1 MRKLLL
7 LFAALWAAAFAATS
21 CSDKPSMKIV
31 DSVIMPYSEIRGIA
45 VEGPFDIIVTDH
57 PEWGIQFHTNKYLMK
72 KIRFGVDRSV
82 FWLRLDPVN
91 IEPNSVLQVYV
102 PARSLASLSL
112 SGAAYAYIEYPQ
124 IVQGSADYSLLGGSA
139 LTLNAPVMFGGDLL
153 LSASGASEVYSEK
166 VENYLGAMGQLM
178 MRLEDGSAAT
188 LAQVTAQGNQSFTLT
203 GASELRI
210 AGQVGTG
217 SAGTTQYILNGASK
231 IEAIDYAARNV
242 TVTASGGSS
251 VQVRAAQSLA
261 YRLSSLSRL
270 DYYYNNPSLS
280 VTQLELSGGSTVE
293 GHPDAQPASSAATAT
308 ADTAR
313 MIPHFRFEAPKRE
326 GRQ

>member
-1 MRKLLL
+1 MKKLIL
-7 LFAALWAAAFAATS
+7 LFAALWAAAFAAVS

-45 VEGPFDIIVTDH
+45 AEGPFDIIVTDH

-82 FWLRLDPVN
+82 FWVRLDPVD
-91 IEPNSVLQVYV
+91 IEPNSVLEIYV
-102 PARSLASLSL
+102 PARSLATLSL
-112 SGAAYAYIEYPQ
+112 SGTAYAYIEYPQ
-124 IVQGSADYSLLGGSA
+124 IVQGSADYSLTGASA
-139 LTLNAPVMFGGDLL
+139 LTLNAPVMFGGDLM

-166 VENYLGAMGQLM
+166 VENYLGSMGQLM

-188 LAQVTAQGNQSFTLT
+188 LAQVTAQGAQSFSLT

-217 SAGTTQYILNGASK
+217 SLVTTQFILNGASK
-231 IEAIDYAARNV
+231 VEAIDYAARDV
-242 TVTASGGSS
+242 SVTAAGGSIA
-251 VQVRAAQSLA
+251 QVRAGQSLV
-261 YRLSSLSRL
+261 YRLSSLSKL

-293 GHPDAQPASSAATAT
+293 GHPDAQPASSAVVTG
-308 ADTAR
+308 ADTV
-313 MIPHFRFEAPKRE
+313 MMPHFRFEAPVR
-326 GRQ
+326 GRTR